1 MWPAD
6 AHAYESEGPC
16 LPTCAGAAAAANA
29 AAATATATATV
40 ASPHTGI
47 AVNAL
52 IAVASLFA
60 KNKVIARI
68 QFSDVAKVGQLVGKA
83 NLPQRHGGVER
94 AATREW
100 VAQRL
105 AAFPRMGL
113 PDFV

>member
-6 AHAYESEGPC
+6 AHAYERGGGGVG
-16 LPTCAGAAAAANA
+16 AGAGAVAPA

-40 ASPHTGI
+40 APPHTGI

-52 IAVASLFA
+52 IAFASLFA
-60 KNKVIARI
+60 KNKVVARI

-94 AATREW
+94 AATSEW

-113 PDFV
+113 ADVV

>member
-1 MWPAD
+1 MIGSLLLCFLVSEYICNQICYPA
-6 AHAYESEGPC
+6 
-16 LPTCAGAAAAANA
+16 
-29 AAATATATATV
+29 
-40 ASPHTGI
+40 PHTGI

>member
-1 MWPAD
+1 MP
-6 AHAYESEGPC
+6 P
-16 LPTCAGAAAAANA
+16 PQQPPPPP
-29 AAATATATATV
+29 
-40 ASPHTGI
+40 SPHRRHTGI

-68 QFSDVAKVGQLVGKA
+68 QFSDVTKLGQLVGKA

>member
-1 MWPAD
+1 MWPAE
-6 AHAYESEGPC
+6 AHAYERGPC
-16 LPTCAGAAAAANA
+16 RLVPPPQQPPPPP
-29 AAATATATATV
+29 
-40 ASPHTGI
+40 SPHRRHTGI

-68 QFSDVAKVGQLVGKA
+68 QFSDVTKLGQLVGKA

-94 AATREW
+94 AATGEW

-113 PDFV
+113 PDDV

>member
-1 MWPAD
+1 MPTRRRCEREA
-6 AHAYESEGPC
+6 
-16 LPTCAGAAAAANA
+16 LQTCAGAAAAA
-29 AAATATATATV
+29 TTTV
-40 ASPHTGI
+40 APPHTGI

-68 QFSDVAKVGQLVGKA
+68 EFSNVDKVGKLVGKA

-94 AATREW
+94 AATKEW

-105 AAFPRMGL
+105 AAFPCMGL
-113 PDFV
+113 PDDV

>member
-29 AAATATATATV
+29 TAANATATV
-40 ASPHTGI
+40 APPHTGI

>member
-1 MWPAD
+1 MWPAE
-6 AHAYESEGPC
+6 AHAYERGPC
-16 LPTCAGAAAAANA
+16 RLAPPPQQPPPPPLPHRR
-29 AAATATATATV
+29 
-40 ASPHTGI
+40 HTGI

-68 QFSDVAKVGQLVGKA
+68 QFSDVTKLGQLVGKA
-83 NLPQRHGGVER
+83 NLPQRHGGVKR

-100 VAQRL
+100 VVQRL

-113 PDFV
+113 PDDV